1 MDGTVLGAVER
12 RSDGDA
18 TSASHKP
25 GDDEDTLVSHMS
37 HSSTPSSPPLSA
49 TGAMSSINT
58 GLLYVAFT
66 TSGAA
71 GLIYQVMW
79 ARSFSLI
86 FGSTTRAAAVVLAAF
101 FAGLALGSL
110 LGARLAKRRST
121 AALRF
126 AAAEVAVLIGA
137 LAVNIWFAGYER
149 WYPTLYQSLAGS
161 SWPLTPIKL
170 VLAFAAIGPP
180 CVAMGVTLPLMA
192 RALVARTGH
201 FGSRVGLAY
210 GLNTLG
216 ATAGVLLAG
225 FVLPSWIGI
234 TNSMYLAAALNLLAA
249 AAAGASWLTRDSRL
263 PTGDTRASKPR
274 TTKGLEPAIVL
285 VVILSG
291 FGTLALEVLYTRLI
305 VNLTDSSIFS
315 FSLML
320 ATFLVFLAAGSLLVS
335 AVVDRLANPWRL
347 LAWTQGAGA
356 LAILVSPTFFQF
368 AIKMRIGSAGESIAV
383 YLLQLLLLTAMTIG
397 PVVLLLGMA
406 LPIAWKIATHHASE
420 SGRRVG
426 TLTGVNTL
434 AAAAG
439 SVCAGFVLLPWLGS
453 GKSIAVVATMYAL
466 LALVAWSR
474 GYRQGWPVALIVLGL
489 SFAVLLTLQ
498 TWNFVPLWQLP
509 GETLVRYT
517 EGETANVAV
526 IDTREGVRLLK
537 VNNRYL
543 LGSSGKRAVKIQRS
557 QGGLPLLLHP
567 RPWSVA
573 FIGVATGVSVSSVLD
588 FPVRRVV
595 AIEIIPGVVDAASEF
610 EAVNRGVL
618 RDHRVETL
626 VADARN
632 HLFATDEQFDVIVGD
647 VFVPWHA
654 GTGYLYTTEHF
665 AAVSRRL
672 TPGGIFAQW
681 LPGHQLSAEEL
692 RMITATFL
700 DVFPTASLWTNPSS
714 AETPLLA
721 LVSHDNGDLER
732 RSAVES
738 STAFPGI
745 EYVCDAA
752 TLRSWS
758 GSALRNTDEYPR
770 IEFRS
775 AASHFA
781 QSTRHLADILR
792 VVETLR
798 SSS

>member
-1 MDGTVLGAVER
+1 
-12 RSDGDA
+12 
-18 TSASHKP
+18 
-25 GDDEDTLVSHMS
+25 MS
-37 HSSTPSSPPLSA
+37 RSSTPTSPPLSA
-49 TGAMSSINT
+49 TGVNA

-66 TSGAA
+66 ISGAA
-71 GLIYQVMW
+71 GLIYEVMW
-79 ARSFSLI
+79 ARSFSLV

-101 FAGLALGSL
+101 FTGLALGSL

-137 LAVNIWFAGYER
+137 LAVNLWFAGYER

-161 SWPLTPIKL
+161 SWPLTAIKL
-170 VLAFAAIGPP
+170 LLAFAAMGPP
-180 CVAMGVTLPLMA
+180 CVAMGMTLPLIA

-201 FGSRVGLAY
+201 FGSRVSLAY

-225 FVLPSWIGI
+225 FVLPSSIGA
-234 TNSMYLAAALNLLAA
+234 TNTMYLAAALNLIAA
-249 AAAGASWLTRDSRL
+249 AAALVSWMTGNLRR
-263 PTGDTRASKPR
+263 PAGDTRAPQPR
-274 TTKGLEPAIVL
+274 TTEGLEPAVVL

-368 AIKMRIGSAGESIAV
+368 AIKLRFGSAGESVAL
-383 YLLQLLLLTAMTIG
+383 YLLELLLVTAMTIG

-406 LPIAWKIATHHASE
+406 LPIAWKIATRHASE

-426 TLTGVNTL
+426 SLTGVNTL

-439 SVCAGFVLLPWLGS
+439 SVCAGFVLLPLLGN
-453 GKSIAVVATMYAL
+453 GKAIAVVATMYAL

-474 GYRQGWPVALIVLGL
+474 GDRQQWPVALIVLGL

-498 TWNFVPLWQLP
+498 TWNFVPLWRLP
-509 GETLVRYT
+509 GESLVRYS

-526 IDTREGVRLLK
+526 IDTREGIRLLK

-567 RPWSVA
+567 RPRSVA

-588 FPVRRVV
+588 FHVRRVV
-595 AIEIIPGVVDAASEF
+595 AIEIIPGVVDAASDF
-610 EAVNRGVL
+610 EAANRGVL
-618 RDHRVETL
+618 RDHRVQTL

-647 VFVPWHA
+647 IFIPWHA

-700 DVFPTASLWTNPSS
+700 DVFPTASLWINPSN
-714 AETPLLA
+714 AKTPILA
-721 LVSHDNGDLER
+721 LVSHDSGDLER

-738 STAFPGI
+738 STVFPGI
-745 EYVCDAA
+745 EYVCDAE

-758 GSALRNTDEYPR
+758 GSAPRNTDEYPR
-770 IEFRS
+770 IEFRA
-775 AASHFA
+775 AASHFTKDA
-781 QSTRHLADILR
+781 RHLAGILR

-798 SSS
+798 SSD